1 MRPGIVGDDLD
12 VDVEQITHDLL
23 GEPFAHGVEHLGT
36 LTLVFDER
44 VTLGHRPQ
52 ADALAE
58 VVHLV
63 QMLTPL
69 AVEHRQP
76 DLAFQ
81 LAHVL
86 RAERLLSGVIG
97 PGGVLR
103 EGVGELLRI
112 VLTEVVVNFEVDR
125 EEFAHLSPQSVEVPV
140 VRQPGG
146 VLQDP
151 GPNHTIDSL
160 TQLLVDRV
168 AAEHL
173 APITIDGVPLTV
185 HHVVVL
191 QDVLAHLEVLGLDL
205 LLRALDGLRDDLHV
219 DRLIVGQIH
228 RQHGAFDDVGLEKP
242 QQIVLERQVEP
253 ALAGIALT
261 SGTTTQLVVD
271 AP

>member
-12 VDVEQITHDLL
+12 VDVEQITDDLL

-63 QMLTPL
+63 QVLTPL
-69 AVEHRQP
+69 AVEHGQP
-76 DLAFQ
+76 NLAFQ

-86 RAERLLSGVIG
+86 RAKRLLSGVIG
-97 PGGVLR
+97 PGGVFR
-103 EGVGELLRI
+103 EGVGELLRV
-112 VLTEVVVNFEVDR
+112 VLAEVVLDFEADG
-125 EEFAHLSPQSVEVPV
+125 EELAHLDPQCVEVPV

-151 GPNHTIDSL
+151 GPHHTIDSL